1 MVYLKGKVL
10 SPVSL
15 PLLCHNLLSLVC
27 SMGVE
32 RVWGDL
38 ASREPAVLE
47 EFESF
52 LSEVVVQMQHNQQD
66 KHKLQKHIKK

>member
-1 MVYLKGKVL
+1 M
-10 SPVSL
+10 
-15 PLLCHNLLSLVC
+15 
-27 SMGVE
+27 
-32 RVWGDL
+32 WGDL